1 MLQLRAAGCL
11 PPPPCPGRPQTYLI
25 LLHGGVTEQPH
36 IIMNVKIEEGPCRDK
51 GPDPTPLS
59 CRPTTGASSG
69 RRAWPGALTTFPS
82 SLGDDEVIE
91 AVVLQAKHRKVT
103 VGDSFQCLAASCLQ
117 ARLRPCPPKPKT

>member
-59 CRPTTGASSG
+59 CRPTTG
-69 RRAWPGALTTFPS
+69 
-82 SLGDDEVIE
+82 
-91 AVVLQAKHRKVT
+91 
-103 VGDSFQCLAASCLQ
+103 Q
-117 ARLRPCPPKPKT
+117 ARGGGHGQVHSPLFPRALVTMKS